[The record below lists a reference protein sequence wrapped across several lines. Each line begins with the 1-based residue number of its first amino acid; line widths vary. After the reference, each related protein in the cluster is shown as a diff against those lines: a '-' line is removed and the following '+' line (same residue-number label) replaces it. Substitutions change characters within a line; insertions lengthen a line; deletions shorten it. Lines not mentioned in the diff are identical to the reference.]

1 MIPVRIPLSFQDGA
15 KNILATHTTSPDSID
30 LEYQDNSGTRTVK
43 WKMPDSNGT
52 EYEFKAQ
59 TYVIDF
65 TDPSGMKL
73 IMDTEAN

>member
-1 MIPVRIPLSFQDGA
+1 MTSDYINNASTKD
-15 KNILATHTTSPDSID
+15 TTSPDSID
-30 LEYQDNSGTRTVK
+30 LEYQDDSGTRTVK